1 MATTYGRQISTLVQH
16 RTERS
21 HVSSERTLRAIGRV
35 GQAVSLAVERFVT
48 VGETIADDNPE
59 IRQDMYDACKD
70 ARAAGSSIERLCEI
84 TVTDPLGYDGPL
96 ADRSAMVRAARG
108 LLSSVTRVLLLA
120 DIVVVKQLLLAKDKV
135 AKSLGRLESV
145 ANFTEF
151 VKAFS
156 VFGAE
161 MVELAHVTGDR
172 QNDLKD
178 ERRRAQM
185 AAARQVLER
194 STMMLLTS
202 SKTCLRHP
210 ECGDSRENR
219 DTVFCQMRRAM
230 DLIHY
235 VVKDGI
241 MNATSERRRS
251 VDWDTERSTA
261 SSSLR
266 MFSRLME
273 RSRPRFEAA
282 IASTSSSSAA
292 KPSSS
297 DISSSRDGIR
307 DEMTNGRKELS
318 RSNSQRDRPANQHT
332 KTRNYLS
339 LDRELQTYTSKN
351 DAINAE
357 MSILS
362 PQTREEL
369 MAALDKVVEK
379 TQDFTDSAYTTHEH
393 RENILLLCDRVKLE
407 LNQCLRMAINMEQFP
422 SSSFDIDTAVD
433 SVLTATQDLSN
444 QLFMAVA
451 DQTSDLGRVIKHGID
466 MVHSLRTIALN
477 QELEKLQECAD
488 RFHDYID
495 HILDVCKLLR
505 HIALSETLHVQ
516 AKFTEI
522 NLRIYGP
529 QVITACRA
537 LSMHPNSK
545 IAKENL
551 EVFADMWQW
560 LASDVNAISK
570 EIIEMVQ
577 ALTKPDRTEY
587 LSLPRPGKHGT
598 TSKPL
603 KPSQLDQEEQEKIAK
618 SGLEMKMLTNEMD
631 AETEKWNGESDE
643 NNDIV
648 KRAKNMS
655 SMAFS
660 MYQFTKGEGTL
671 RTTQDL
677 FTQAEYFAEEAN
689 RLYKVVRQFSYQ
701 VPAGD
706 SKKDLL
712 DHLDKVPT
720 YVQTLQFTVKEPTVG
735 KAATFLKVDH
745 VIKETKNLMNVIN
758 KVVTTCFDC
767 ANKYKLDFSGLS
779 GRTGG
784 SGGSRDDE
792 GGTGAADSKGSSTST
807 EATGRLNKSSKPS
820 NVVRDAPKTTRI
832 QLGKYFTR

>member
-1 MATTYGRQISTLVQH
+1 MAEAETLTTSEHVIQVISIERTLIPLIKQISTLVQH

-767 ANKYKLDFSGLS
+767 ANKH
-779 GRTGG
+779 
-784 SGGSRDDE
+784 
-792 GGTGAADSKGSSTST
+792 
-807 EATGRLNKSSKPS
+807 
-820 NVVRDAPKTTRI
+820 RI
-832 QLGKYFTR
+832 CMPQQVQFRVEFAKNFN

>member
-1 MATTYGRQISTLVQH
+1 MPLKCENTIS
-16 RTERS
+16 
-21 HVSSERTLRAIGRV
+21 
-35 GQAVSLAVERFVT
+35 
-48 VGETIADDNPE
+48 
-59 IRQDMYDACKD
+59 
-70 ARAAGSSIERLCEI
+70 
-84 TVTDPLGYDGPL
+84 
-96 ADRSAMVRAARG
+96 
-108 LLSSVTRVLLLA
+108 
-120 DIVVVKQLLLAKDKV
+120 
-135 AKSLGRLESV
+135 
-145 ANFTEF
+145 
-151 VKAFS
+151 
-156 VFGAE
+156 
-161 MVELAHVTGDR
+161 GDR

-210 ECGDSRENR
+210 ECGDSQENR

-273 RSRPRFEAA
+273 RSRPRFETIAA
-282 IASTSSSSAA
+282 PSSSSSSSLVA
-292 KPSSS
+292 KPSNS

-307 DEMTNGRKELS
+307 DIETTNGRKELS

-332 KTRNYLS
+332 KSRNYLS

-351 DAINAE
+351 EAINAE
-357 MSILS
+357 MSILA

-477 QELEKLQECAD
+477 QELEKLQECSD

-495 HILDVCKLLR
+495 HILDVYMNRQIFPTNRHLYLLPLSLFQVCKLLR

-522 NLRIYGP
+522 NLR
-529 QVITACRA
+529 
-537 LSMHPNSK
+537 
-545 IAKENL
+545 
-551 EVFADMWQW
+551 
-560 LASDVNAISK
+560 
-570 EIIEMVQ
+570 
-577 ALTKPDRTEY
+577 
-587 LSLPRPGKHGT
+587 
-598 TSKPL
+598 
-603 KPSQLDQEEQEKIAK
+603 
-618 SGLEMKMLTNEMD
+618 
-631 AETEKWNGESDE
+631 
-643 NNDIV
+643 
-648 KRAKNMS
+648 
-655 SMAFS
+655 
-660 MYQFTKGEGTL
+660 
-671 RTTQDL
+671 
-677 FTQAEYFAEEAN
+677 
-689 RLYKVVRQFSYQ
+689 
-701 VPAGD
+701 
-706 SKKDLL
+706 
-712 DHLDKVPT
+712 
-720 YVQTLQFTVKEPTVG
+720 
-735 KAATFLKVDH
+735 
-745 VIKETKNLMNVIN
+745 
-758 KVVTTCFDC
+758 
-767 ANKYKLDFSGLS
+767 
-779 GRTGG
+779 
-784 SGGSRDDE
+784 
-792 GGTGAADSKGSSTST
+792 
-807 EATGRLNKSSKPS
+807 
-820 NVVRDAPKTTRI
+820 
-832 QLGKYFTR
+832 

>member
-807 EATGRLNKSSKPS
+807 EASMCRYGMSRRGKG
-820 NVVRDAPKTTRI
+820 DARRTRVSF
-832 QLGKYFTR
+832 LLF